1 MWGPAMSDAKILIVE
16 DDAIIVF
23 KLKHTLEN
31 LGYNVVG
38 TADTGKK
45 AIDFAFSESPELIL
59 MDIRLKGNMDGIQAA
74 EQIREKLD
82 IPIIF
87 MTAYS
92 DEDKIK
98 RAKKILPYGYLL
110 KPVQDKELE
119 INIDIA
125 LHVARVEAEKRFAEE
140 ERKKLQ
146 QQLFQAQKM
155 ESLGTLAGGIAHDF
169 NNLLFQIMGSIQI
182 VKKRL
187 PESDRSV
194 KNMSNAL
201 QATYRAKDL
210 VQQILT
216 FSKKSK
222 SERRILL
229 IQPVIKEALK
239 LLRSSLPTTI
249 QIDQHIDD
257 NVGMILCDPTQIYQ
271 VLINLCT
278 NAYHAMMS
286 QEEGILKVTMRE
298 HESEAVL
305 ELIISDTGHG
315 MTPEIV
321 ERIYDP
327 YFTTKNTGEGTGLGL
342 SIVHGIVDKHDG
354 QIEVESIP
362 GRGSQFKV
370 ILPLVKEGDGQA
382 ATTDQVSDL
391 PMGNECIM
399 VVDDEELI
407 MMMETEILE
416 SLGYSVE
423 GFSNSHE
430 AFNRYQNNPQ
440 EFDLVLTDQTMPKLT
455 GLELSKRILELDKD
469 AKIILLTGF
478 SESITE
484 EQVKAIGIKQFLMK
498 PLDMTKLAVAIRKA
512 LDDD

>member
-1 MWGPAMSDAKILIVE
+1 MSDTKILVVE

-38 TADTGKK
+38 TADTGEK
-45 AIDFAFSESPELIL
+45 AIDFAFRESPELIL
-59 MDIRLKGNMDGIQAA
+59 MDIRLKGSMDGIQAA
-74 EQIREKLD
+74 GQIREKLD
-82 IPIIF
+82 VPIIF

-98 RAKKILPYGYLL
+98 RAKKTLPYGYLL

-187 PESDRSV
+187 PESDRSI

-201 QATYRAKDL
+201 QAAYRAKDL

-216 FSKKSK
+216 FSRKSK
-222 SERRILL
+222 SERQILL
-229 IQPVIKEALK
+229 VQPIIKEALK

-249 QIDQHIDD
+249 QIEQHIEDT
-257 NVGMILCDPTQIYQ
+257 VGMILCDPTQIYQ

-286 QEEGILKVTMRE
+286 QEEGILRVIMQEK
-298 HESEAVL
+298 ESEDAL
-305 ELIISDTGHG
+305 EIIVSDT
-315 MTPEIV
+315 
-321 ERIYDP
+321 
-327 YFTTKNTGEGTGLGL
+327 
-342 SIVHGIVDKHDG
+342 
-354 QIEVESIP
+354 
-362 GRGSQFKV
+362 
-370 ILPLVKEGDGQA
+370 
-382 ATTDQVSDL
+382 
-391 PMGNECIM
+391 
-399 VVDDEELI
+399 
-407 MMMETEILE
+407 
-416 SLGYSVE
+416 
-423 GFSNSHE
+423 
-430 AFNRYQNNPQ
+430 
-440 EFDLVLTDQTMPKLT
+440 
-455 GLELSKRILELDKD
+455 
-469 AKIILLTGF
+469 
-478 SESITE
+478 
-484 EQVKAIGIKQFLMK
+484 
-498 PLDMTKLAVAIRKA
+498 
-512 LDDD
+512 

>member
-1 MWGPAMSDAKILIVE
+1 MSDTKILVVE

-38 TADTGKK
+38 TADTGEK
-45 AIDFAFSESPELIL
+45 AIDFAFRESPELIL
-59 MDIRLKGNMDGIQAA
+59 MDIRLKGSMDGIQAA
-74 EQIREKLD
+74 GQIREKLD
-82 IPIIF
+82 VPIIF

-98 RAKKILPYGYLL
+98 RAKKTLPYGYLL

-187 PESDRSV
+187 PESDRSI

-201 QATYRAKDL
+201 QAAYRAKDL

-216 FSKKSK
+216 FSRKSK
-222 SERRILL
+222 SERQILL
-229 IQPVIKEALK
+229 VQPIIKEALK

-249 QIDQHIDD
+249 QIEQHIEDT
-257 NVGMILCDPTQIYQ
+257 VGMILCDPTQIYQ

-286 QEEGILKVTMRE
+286 QEEGILRVIMQEK
-298 HESEAVL
+298 ESEDAL
-305 ELIISDTGHG
+305 EIIVSDTGHG
-315 MTPEIV
+315 MKPEV
-321 ERIYDP
+321 VDRIFDP

-342 SIVHGIVDKHDG
+342 SIVHGIINKHG
-354 QIEVESIP
+354 GRIEVESAP
-362 GRGSQFKV
+362 DEGSRFKV
-370 ILPLVKEGDGQA
+370 VLPLVQQGDNLTVA
-382 ATTDQVSDL
+382 TDQVSDL
-391 PMGNECIM
+391 PTGTERIM

-407 MMMETEILE
+407 MKMETEILE

-430 AFNRYQNNPQ
+430 ALKRYQNNPT

-455 GLELSKRILELDKD
+455 GVELSKRILEVKKD
-469 AKIILLTGF
+469 ARIILLTGF
-478 SESITE
+478 SESVTE
-484 EQVKAIGIKQFLMK
+484 KQVKEIGIKQFLMK
-498 PLDMTKLAVAIRKA
+498 PLDMTKLAVSIRET
-512 LDDD
+512 LDAA

>member
-1 MWGPAMSDAKILIVE
+1 MSDAKILIVE

-45 AIDFAFSESPELIL
+45 AIEFAFSESPELIL
-59 MDIRLKGNMDGIQAA
+59 MDIRLKGSMDGIQAA
-74 EQIREKLD
+74 EEIREKFE

-187 PESDRSV
+187 PDSDRSI

-201 QATYRAKDL
+201 QAAYRAKDL

-216 FSKKSK
+216 FSRKSK
-222 SERRILL
+222 SERQILL
-229 IQPVIKEALK
+229 IQPIIKEALK

-257 NVGMILCDPTQIYQ
+257 KVGMIHCDPTQIYQ

-286 QEEGILKVTMRE
+286 QEEGILKVTMQQN
-298 HESEAVL
+298 EAEGVL
-305 ELIISDTGHG
+305 EIIISDTGHG
-315 MTPEIV
+315 MKPEIV
-321 ERIYDP
+321 ERIFDP

-342 SIVHGIVDKHDG
+342 SIVHGIINKHNG
-354 QIEVESIP
+354 RIEVESVANK
-362 GRGSQFKV
+362 GSQFKV
-370 ILPLVKEGDGQA
+370 VLPLAQQRDSQVT
-382 ATTDQVSDL
+382 ATSQNSDL
-391 PMGNECIM
+391 PRGNERIM

-423 GFSNSHE
+423 GFSNSHK
-430 AFNRYQNNPQ
+430 AFERYQKDPA

-455 GLELSKRILELDKD
+455 GVELSKRILELNKD

-484 EQVKAIGIKQFLMK
+484 EQVKTIGIKQFLMK

-512 LDDD
+512 LDAA